1 MLAML
6 INRMAIIFVFASALF
21 FNSAHVFPQEFNS
34 VERFKTISEAEL
46 IKPDDEDWLIW
57 RRTYD
62 AQGHSPLDQINKSN
76 IDDLAE
82 AWRVEL
88 EMKVLLLI
96 CRVLAPHLSCMR

>member
-21 FNSAHVFPQEFNS
+21 FNSAHVFPQEFNF
-34 VERFKTISEAEL
+34 VERFKTISDAEL

-62 AQGHSPLDQINKSN
+62 A
-76 IDDLAE
+76 
-82 AWRVEL
+82 
-88 EMKVLLLI
+88 
-96 CRVLAPHLSCMR
+96 CRGPTQRLSRNRLKFLY